1 MFVYT
6 EPPMSRD
13 KYRKVNFLCS
23 LLLPIAISIVIF
35 YLLYVFFLSHIW
47 GDQAFLLYAA
57 KEVLAGV
64 KLDGSRL
71 IVVNPPLIV
80 WFSAIPVA
88 ISQVLH
94 VSPVLALRVITLFL
108 VSAST
113 VWSARLLRIGGI
125 GAALGVPYLL
135 VAALV
140 GVAELTI
147 QPAMFG
153 QREQFVVALLMP
165 CVLAVSTGAIKSLT
179 ITERCA
185 IGFCA
190 GLGVCFKPQQVS
202 TLICLELFLLVYRRG
217 LRHLVSVELLVS
229 VLTGIVYVV
238 GVWAFT
244 PYFSAIVPLLL
255 DTYWAFGQHT
265 WSGMLLHDAR
275 LLTAVLLTAVIG
287 WRSLRPRM
295 CAPMLAG
302 ALLACSAGSLIAF
315 YLQHTGWSYQA
326 FPARAFLFVAIVT
339 IALDSIGVRYGQ
351 SFRYGRPR
359 KAAWVGAVAISVT
372 AFAGAAAIRKWVDT
386 RHGHPKIYT
395 ELASYPPGTAVYVF
409 SVEMLQF
416 PLLLDRQFVWASRFE
431 DLWMLPAIIQNE
443 TSRKDRSRPFKASSS
458 ERTEELAAIQ
468 RNSTTEDLQI
478 WKPKYV
484 FVQRCAGDPPCEI
497 FNHPVDFI
505 SWFSK
510 SPLFAAE
517 WTKYRFE
524 KTLDNVDVYVRN

>member
-1 MFVYT
+1 
-6 EPPMSRD
+6 
-13 KYRKVNFLCS
+13 
-23 LLLPIAISIVIF
+23 
-35 YLLYVFFLSHIW
+35 
-47 GDQAFLLYAA
+47 
-57 KEVLAGV
+57 
-64 KLDGSRL
+64 
-71 IVVNPPLIV
+71 
-80 WFSAIPVA
+80 
-88 ISQVLH
+88 
-94 VSPVLALRVITLFL
+94 
-108 VSAST
+108 
-113 VWSARLLRIGGI
+113 
-125 GAALGVPYLL
+125 
-135 VAALV
+135 
-140 GVAELTI
+140 
-147 QPAMFG
+147 
-153 QREQFVVALLMP
+153 
-165 CVLAVSTGAIKSLT
+165 
-179 ITERCA
+179 
-185 IGFCA
+185 
-190 GLGVCFKPQQVS
+190 
-202 TLICLELFLLVYRRG
+202 
-217 LRHLVSVELLVS
+217 
-229 VLTGIVYVV
+229 
-238 GVWAFT
+238 
-244 PYFSAIVPLLL
+244 
-255 DTYWAFGQHT
+255 
-265 WSGMLLHDAR
+265 MLLHDAR

-287 WRSLRPRM
+287 WLSLRPRM

-339 IALDSIGVRYGQ
+339 IALDSIAVRYGQ

-372 AFAGAAAIRKWVDT
+372 AFAGAAAIGKWVDT

-458 ERTEELAAIQ
+458 ERTEELAAMQ

>member
-1 MFVYT
+1 
-6 EPPMSRD
+6 MSGG
-13 KYRKVNFLCS
+13 KYRKVHLLGS

-35 YLLYVFFLSHIW
+35 YLLYEFFLSHIW
-47 GDQAFLLYAA
+47 GDQAFLLIAA
-57 KEVLAGV
+57 KEVLAGA
-64 KLDGSRL
+64 KLDSSSL

-80 WFSAIPVA
+80 WFSTIPVA

-94 VSPVLALRVITLFL
+94 VSPVLVLRVITLSV

-113 VWSARLLRIGGI
+113 VWSARLLQIGGI
-125 GAALGVPYLL
+125 ALGVPHLL

-153 QREQFVVALLMP
+153 QREQFVLALLMP
-165 CVLAVSTGAIKSLT
+165 YVLAVSTGAIRSLT

-190 GLGVCFKPQQVS
+190 GIGVCFKPQQVS
-202 TLICLELFLLVYRRG
+202 TLICLELFLLVYRRS

-238 GVWAFT
+238 CVWAFT

-255 DTYWAFGQHT
+255 DTYWAFGQHS

-275 LLTAVLLTAVIG
+275 LLTTVLLTAVVG
-287 WRSLRPRM
+287 WLSLRPRM
-295 CAPMLAG
+295 RAPMLSG

-315 YLQHTGWSYQA
+315 YFQHTGWSYQA

-339 IALDSIGVRYGQ
+339 IALDFIAVRYGE
-351 SFRYGRPR
+351 SLRYVRPR
-359 KAAWVGAVAISVT
+359 KAAWVGAVVVAVT

-386 RHGHPKIYT
+386 RYDHPKIYT
-395 ELASYPPGTAVYVF
+395 ELASYPPGTSVYVF

-443 TSRKDRSRPFKASSS
+443 TSRIDTSRPFKALSV

-478 WKPKYV
+478 WKPQYV

-510 SPLFAAE
+510 SPVFAAE

-524 KTLDNVDVYVRN
+524 KTLDNVDVYVRK